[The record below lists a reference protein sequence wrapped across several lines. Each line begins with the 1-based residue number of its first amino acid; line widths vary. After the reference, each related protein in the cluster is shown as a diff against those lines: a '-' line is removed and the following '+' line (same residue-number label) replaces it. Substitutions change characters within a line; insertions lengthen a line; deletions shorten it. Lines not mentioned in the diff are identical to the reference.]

1 MTHKIEARTWASKL
15 RVLVDTEDGPQTVCE
30 IPNPNPG
37 ELLSVV
43 VGGWGDEVQ
52 TGYLRSVFV
61 EPSGSQTI
69 GELTQ
74 YEVNGVT
81 PVRSAQGTTE
91 LPKVTATGG
100 DIFEVVV
107 DGEIKSRHSKQHVA
121 QYEATKW
128 EQASPSADVIYKK
141 ETVWRV
147 EATPLDALPEVPDP
161 LTRTDRNAAPYD
173 VTVTPTDEP
182 EEYNVSLLLRPSTGI
197 PPTTP
202 AVVLQPIAIS
212 VLEGDQQL
220 TITLNDSGSQN
231 HTGIE
236 LELDAVAVTGSPFAP
251 GYSDPIVITGLTNDQ
266 AYSLTGRTTDGTNDS
281 ATTTESATPSAG
293 GSAVDLQQPTNVQ
306 GSGTNQA
313 VNVSFTNN
321 SQNESGHEYSLDGTN
336 WVAVP
341 NSAGVG
347 NIRITGLT
355 NDQAY
360 SGFIR
365 PVDGST
371 KGPQSAQW
379 FATPKANAL
388 GLTQSFWNPTVF
400 VPAERGPANVAPGP
414 MQNDQLMPTPYG
426 YFVDWSRCVPPYY
439 GSSPIICAWSEVGVN
454 PPITDLPSFNAAIS
468 AGRSQGFNPDG
479 DVVGTLGR
487 QPLVNVA
494 LKPSTTYQFAI
505 GPGSSSAQNISAVRT
520 FTTLDEPNY
529 QLPPVGEVFGFPK
542 SEADQAKAE
551 YLAGDSVKVGYV
563 NLFVQNVNRVL
574 SDWYGGEYMGLG
586 FALCYYMSG
595 NTVLRDEVRR
605 LTLNWAPKS
614 EGINESGD
622 EYRRLTGNMYMKC
635 GEMIGWDY
643 GVSAAD
649 NAEIKNRLFAKI
661 HQHDEYNV
669 NFAVGNHGVHP
680 GLAINS
686 GGDEDQQAATI
697 DIIMANA
704 LIMRDD
710 PTYGA
715 AATARLE
722 KMKRAFFGSLLPR
735 MWRANAQGNSGCHAG
750 GRVAMNPEYSIQEL
764 VYYMRAFNVARS
776 MAKDYMSQFA
786 EWAYKAW
793 LANDVYSVVPG
804 GGGHWFYNDL
814 DDYNPLTPKPASTFY
829 HGWYNRGWGGFSSAM
844 QMGILFNEG
853 FTTEARYLKR
863 GITDRSGP
871 PLSSGLIPGNTPDL
885 SWAVLYDG
893 DGISGLPLPESFD
906 QTYLDAGFG
915 QFTAFNGVP
924 LDQNGPK
931 QSNQALFFGCMD
943 SARHHALPTTGMVSY
958 WHDGRM
964 HISYTP
970 YTRGKNW
977 WNTHWSPILRINGAE
992 SERTQQGT
1000 NSFGQKLIQGSPW
1013 WKVAEDVSDEYALC
1027 VNETGAYFHNHRRLV
1042 LMVKA
1047 NRTTGSPGGFIVV
1060 DRVFRQS
1067 SEPAITQLSQNWPMM
1082 LPIVGT
1088 MTPLIGN
1095 SGPFAK
1101 VADITT
1107 EQEQWEIPGII
1118 SNDITMATSFVV
1130 NGPLTNSATI
1140 NVNVLELRM
1149 GTVSVDVNKD
1159 TLELV

>member
-107 DGEIKSRHSKQHVA
+107 DGEVKSRHSKQHVA

-128 EQASPSADVIYKK
+128 EQASPNADVIYKK

-347 NIRITGLT
+347 NIQITGLT
-355 NDQAY
+355 NGQAY

-371 KGPQSAQW
+371 KGPQSAEW
-379 FATPKANAL
+379 FATPRAASL
-388 GLTQSFWNPTVF
+388 GMDDSFWNPPVMVPSQRGAPTTTAGPITDDQWMASPYTVL
-400 VPAERGPANVAPGP
+400 VDHSLNKPPI
-414 MQNDQLMPTPYG
+414 YG
-426 YFVDWSRCVPPYY
+426 DIYHIAAY
-439 GSSPIICAWSEVGVN
+439 SEVGVD
-454 PPITDLPSFNAAIS
+454 PAITDLASANQAVA
-468 AGRSQGFNPDG
+468 AGRSQRQESYPRA
-479 DVVGTLGR
+479 VGRRTNKTFIVRG
-487 QPLVNVA
+487 
-494 LKPSTTYQFAI
+494 LKPATTYQVVV
-505 GPGSSSAQNISAVRT
+505 GSGSNNLADISAVRT
-520 FTTLDEPNY
+520 ITTLNDPSVVI
-529 QLPPVGEVFGFPK
+529 PPVGERFGFPK
-542 SEADQAKAE
+542 ADLDKMRTE
-551 YLAGDSVKVGYV
+551 YLAGDTRRVFWRDFMANNVGGSWYTYSLYALDMAMAWYMTREDQFRDDVARMTQDQLSV
-563 NLFVQNVNRVL
+563 NN
-574 SDWYGGEYMGLG
+574 
-586 FALCYYMSG
+586 
-595 NTVLRDEVRR
+595 NTPY
-605 LTLNWAPKS
+605 T
-614 EGINESGD
+614 GD
-622 EYRRLTGNMYMKC
+622 TYRRLQTQRFMQA
-635 GEMIGWDY
+635 GEILGWDY
-643 GVSAAD
+643 GLGASANAALKNQLWNRAIEND
-649 NAEIKNRLFAKI
+649 NGNRN
-661 HQHDEYNV
+661 DTYNTQW
-669 NFAVGNHGVHP
+669 HG
-680 GLAINS
+680 S
-686 GGDEDQQAATI
+686 GDEDQQAFVI
-697 DIIMANA
+697 SSLLINGMIM
-704 LIMRDD
+704 MDD

-715 AATARLE
+715 DAAINFE
-722 KMKRAFFGSLLPR
+722 IGKKAFYGGLLPR
-735 MWRANAQGNSGCHAG
+735 LNRVNADGNPSSQAG
-750 GRVAMNPEYSIQEL
+750 GRVAMNPEYAMGEQQ
-764 VYYMRAFNVARS
+764 YYVFCLSAARQLS
-776 MAKDYMSQFA
+776 PSYMTSYATYYYKQF
-786 EWAYKAW
+786 
-793 LANDVYSVVPG
+793 LANNVWSVAPEG
-804 GGGHWFYNDL
+804 TPSGFYPYHDMDEQTSNSDFSASRYL
-814 DDYNPLTPKPASTFY
+814 QGIGSRNSWGLTTGA
-829 HGWYNRGWGGFSSAM
+829 W
-844 QMGILFNEG
+844 QMGMADREG
-853 FTTEARYLKR
+853 LVTEARYIKQALNDIWGDQTVR
-863 GITDRSGP
+863 AINGV
-871 PLSSGLIPGNTPDL
+871 SSPFFAAI
-885 SWAVLYDG
+885 LYDH
-893 DGISGLPLPESFD
+893 DGISPLEFPSD
-906 QTYLDAGFG
+906 YQRSYLDAGLGHLFSLNGAPIG
-915 QFTAFNGVP
+915 QRGSSAATAG
-924 LDQNGPK
+924 LHIMC
-931 QSNQALFFGCMD
+931 SD
-943 SARHHALPTTGMVSY
+943 SSRDHYTPQGGMVQL
-958 WHDGRM
+958 WQDGRF
-964 HISYTP
+964 HFC
-970 YTRGKNW
+970 
-977 WNTHWSPILRINGAE
+977 SPPFFNFIFDSNYQSILRVNGQSVE
-992 SERTQQGT
+992 SGSFNQLGQQYYAGAP
-1000 NSFGQKLIQGSPW
+1000 KWLA
-1013 WKVAEDVSDEYALC
+1013 AEDEDTYVWSSFETDCYEYL
-1027 VNETGAYFHNHRRLV
+1027 HRRLV
-1042 LMVKA
+1042 FWKKPA
-1047 NRTTGSPGGFIVV
+1047 NTANSENAIIVV
-1060 DRVFRQS
+1060 DRLFRDSSQS
-1067 SEPAITQLSQNWPMM
+1067 AITQLAQNWVMIEP
-1082 LPIVGT
+1082 VSGT
-1088 MTPLIGN
+1088 WTPLLGN
-1095 SGPFAK
+1095 SGPASK
-1101 VADITT
+1101 VRDVNTA
-1107 EQEQWEIPGII
+1107 EQWEIPLTI
-1118 SNDITMATSFVV
+1118 SNDVLAASSYAV
-1130 NGPLTNSATI
+1130 NGTPTQTAVVSGANLTLTLGSESL
-1140 NVNVLELRM
+1140 V
-1149 GTVSVDVNKD
+1149 VNKD
-1159 TLELV
+1159 TLEAA